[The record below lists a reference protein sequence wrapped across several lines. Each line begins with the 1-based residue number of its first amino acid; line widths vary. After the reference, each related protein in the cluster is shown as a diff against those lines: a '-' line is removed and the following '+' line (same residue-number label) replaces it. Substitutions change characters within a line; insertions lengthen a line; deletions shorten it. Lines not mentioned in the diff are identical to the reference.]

1 MLFRTIFSKT
11 SSFPGFATA
20 SDIYPAAEL
29 DLPVS
34 HAPLALFILLSEF
47 SENKVSTIWSC
58 HAHSLSM
65 QRASGKPQGNCSLL
79 LLLHLRDLKMSWNSC
94 CGIMA
99 SLSKIMP
106 IWLTFVAIFP
116 VQYRPSKTLFVL
128 IWKHRT
134 NYMSFNNF
142 KVRIMQHTSHS
153 FFFLTTIECFLKCV
167 QGYTKTLKHKTE
179 VLLYD
184 GNGKCGHIGSNIVSW
199 PQKTK
204 QKLIAPWLTVRRDD
218 TLSAIKDEL
227 WALEVVNFNCLRP
240 TLWEQKSQS

>member
-1 MLFRTIFSKT
+1 MGYGLSSPQEEHETYLDRVIVWKDPYIPMLFRTIFSKT

-34 HAPLALFILLSEF
+34 HAPLALLILLSEF

-79 LLLHLRDLKMSWNSC
+79 LLLHLRNLKMSWNSC

-116 VQYRPSKTLFVL
+116 VQYRPSKTHFVL

-153 FFFLTTIECFLKCV
+153 FFFNYRMFSEMPSRIHKNI
-167 QGYTKTLKHKTE
+167 KTQ
-179 VLLYD
+179 
-184 GNGKCGHIGSNIVSW
+184 NWGSF
-199 PQKTK
+199 
-204 QKLIAPWLTVRRDD
+204 VR
-218 TLSAIKDEL
+218 
-227 WALEVVNFNCLRP
+227 W
-240 TLWEQKSQS
+240 